1 MLRRFRASL
10 ASIVA
15 SLILAL
21 LAAASALAD
30 TSPGSWP

>member
-10 ASIVA
+10 ASIVL
-15 SLILAL
+15 SLVLVL
-21 LAAASALAD
+21 LAAGAALAN

>member
-10 ASIVA
+10 ASIVL
-15 SLILAL
+15 SLILVL
-21 LAAASALAD
+21 LAAASALAN